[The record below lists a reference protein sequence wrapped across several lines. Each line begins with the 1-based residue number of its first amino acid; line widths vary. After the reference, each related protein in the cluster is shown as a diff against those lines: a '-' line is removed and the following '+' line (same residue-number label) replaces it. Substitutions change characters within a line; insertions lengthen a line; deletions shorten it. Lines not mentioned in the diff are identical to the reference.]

1 MSASSLRWI
10 ARSGTNQHLKPH
22 QAHFFIQLF
31 ATNQNPQ
38 KWRENLERFY
48 ILGFS
53 ITSQTSR
60 A

>member
-1 MSASSLRWI
+1 MTMRYSWHGNYSFLQPI
-10 ARSGTNQHLKPH
+10 KT
-22 QAHFFIQLF
+22 
-31 ATNQNPQ
+31 PQ